1 MYQPRG
7 TFGPVSLCI
16 IISLNSKF
24 LPLSSLCL
32 LLFLV
37 QEDQIN
43 IFLVISPSL
52 YSSTFVLFVC
62 IQQPSLDSIFLML
75 LAYMSTK
82 YTLGILSFQATLF
95 TRCNW
100 ALKFHVEARYKIL
113 LLYKYILTGFGIHGI
128 YHQCQNLS
136 VPTAKQ
142 QQKFFLHNCEVISKT
157 IWEIQFMTSMKV
169 TWKSRS
175 DIVHCIAFVVLVW
188 YYVCF
193 LCCFCCLCL
202 MFHVKTE
209 TFKESFAE
217 ILQQYLW

>member
-1 MYQPRG
+1 MY
-7 TFGPVSLCI
+7 
-16 IISLNSKF
+16 
-24 LPLSSLCL
+24 
-32 LLFLV
+32 
-37 QEDQIN
+37 
-43 IFLVISPSL
+43 
-52 YSSTFVLFVC
+52 YWFVYKKC
-62 IQQPSLDSIFLML
+62 PQPSLDSIFLML

-82 YTLGILSFQATLF
+82 YRLGILSFQATLF

-100 ALKFHVEARYKIL
+100 ALKFHVDACYKML
-113 LLYKYILTGFGIHGI
+113 LVYTYILTGFGINGI
-128 YHQCQNLS
+128 YHQCQKPS

-169 TWKSRS
+169 TWKSRG

-217 ILQQYLW
+217 ILQQYLWYMVMNVYEKTGWLYRDGFPDFL